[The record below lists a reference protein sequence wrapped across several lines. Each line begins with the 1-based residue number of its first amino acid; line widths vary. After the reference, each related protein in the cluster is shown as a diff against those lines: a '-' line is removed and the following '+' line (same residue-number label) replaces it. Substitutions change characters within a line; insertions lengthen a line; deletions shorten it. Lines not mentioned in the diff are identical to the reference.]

1 MSRAQEDRPSDPES
15 LPSTKLWGLS
25 FASGTSTTPGILR
38 RKVGTPFLRQHSA
51 LHQHRKPQRE
61 TTLLYLAWASPQ
73 SPPDS
78 GPDSGQG
85 KSGDEL
91 TRKSSSQNTLPLTK

>member
-1 MSRAQEDRPSDPES
+1 MSRAQEDRPSEPES

-25 FASGTSTTPGILR
+25 SASGTSTTPGILR
-38 RKVGTPFLRQHSA
+38 RKVGTPFLRQRPA
-51 LHQHRKPQRE
+51 LHQHGNPRRE
-61 TTLLYLAWASPQ
+61 TTLLYPAWASPQ

-85 KSGDEL
+85 KSGAEL